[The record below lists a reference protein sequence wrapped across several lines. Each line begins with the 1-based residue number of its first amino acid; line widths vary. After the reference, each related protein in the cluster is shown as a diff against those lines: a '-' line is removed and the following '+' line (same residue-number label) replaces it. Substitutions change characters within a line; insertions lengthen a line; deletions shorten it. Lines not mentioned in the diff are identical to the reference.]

1 MANPNQP
8 DQPKGGETGNR
19 PDQPKGV
26 QSTQTGGQ
34 QQGSQEKY
42 SLRCADMGHKECSW
56 EARGSSQDEV
66 LRKAEQHGREKH
78 NITNMDENTRNQVR
92 SNIRAA

>member
-8 DQPKGGETGNR
+8 DQPKG
-19 PDQPKGV
+19 V
-26 QSTQTGGQ
+26 QSSQGGGQ
-34 QQGSQEKY
+34 QRSGGGSSGGQGNY
-42 SLRCADMGHKECSW
+42 SFRCADMGNTSCSW

-78 NITNMDENTRNQVR
+78 NITSMDEATRNKVR

>member
-8 DQPKGGETGNR
+8 DQPKG
-19 PDQPKGV
+19 V
-26 QSTQTGGQ
+26 QSAQSGGQ
-34 QQGSQEKY
+34 GNY
-42 SLRCADMGHKECSW
+42 SFRCADMGNTSCSW
-56 EARGSSQDEV
+56 ETRGSSQDEV

-78 NITNMDENTRNQVR
+78 NITNMDDATRNKVR

>member
-8 DQPKGGETGNR
+8 DQPKG
-19 PDQPKGV
+19 V
-26 QSTQTGGQ
+26 QSSQSSGQ
-34 QQGSQEKY
+34 GQY
-42 SLRCADMGHKECSW
+42 SFRCADMGNTSCSW

-78 NITNMDENTRNQVR
+78 NITSMDEATRNKVR